1 MLRYRMNKIIRLLDS
16 GKNSEVYDLISSSPY
31 RKALLALESAGCV
44 KLAKAFGGDIVGIYL
59 LDSHVGYQ
67 LNRHDVWMNRLWG
80 FLSGIA
86 VTLAAEFLLNSLG
99 L

>member
-1 MLRYRMNKIIRLLDS
+1 MLRYRMNKIVRLLDS
-16 GKNSEVYDLISSSPY
+16 GKKPEVYGLISSSKY

-67 LNRHDVWMNRLWG
+67 LDRRDVWMNRLWG
-80 FLSGIA
+80 FMAGVATSVVAHYLII
-86 VTLAAEFLLNSLG
+86 LLG
-99 L
+99 

>member
-1 MLRYRMNKIIRLLDS
+1 MLRYRMNKIVRLLES
-16 GKNSEVYDLISSSPY
+16 GKESEIYDLISSSQY

-44 KLAKAFGGDIVGIYL
+44 KLTKAFGGDIVGIYL

-67 LNRHDVWMNRLWG
+67 LSRRDVWVNRLWG

-86 VTLAAEFLLNSLG
+86 VTLAAGFLLNALG